1 MYSICKPNTCAYNII
16 MTILDGLILGILQG
30 VTEFIPVSSSG
41 HLVIGQ
47 YFLHVQHSAVFDSL
61 VNLGTFLALV
71 FYFRVRLWELAVRLF
86 KDRDIRLARNL
97 FISAVPVGVVGIVF
111 KDFFES
117 AFIQSPWVVV
127 TSLIVFGVVMIV
139 LDKLPH
145 ASPTEPENFTVKRA
159 GSIGLAQML
168 ALVPGVSRSG
178 STIIAGRLAGLTYAK
193 AAEYSFMLS
202 IPVMAGVVLMGFVG
216 SEGRDFIAN
225 NFAVWAVSNIAAF
238 VCGVLSVGFMLKFL
252 ARNTLVGFGIYR
264 IALALV
270 VIAMLLFVPR

>member
-1 MYSICKPNTCAYNII
+1 

-47 YFLHVQHSAVFDSL
+47 YFLHIQHSATFDSL
-61 VNLGTFLALV
+61 VNFGTFLALV
-71 FYFRVRLWELAVRLF
+71 FFFRKKLWALAVRLI
-86 KDRDIRLARNL
+86 KERDIRLARNL
-97 FISAVPVGVVGIVF
+97 FISAVPVGVAGILF

-117 AFIQSPWVVV
+117 ASIQSPWVVV
-127 TSLIVFGVVMIV
+127 TTLIVFGVVMIV
-139 LDKLPH
+139 LDKLPR
-145 ASPTEPENFTVKRA
+145 ASDTEPETLHAKRA
-159 GSIGLAQML
+159 AGIGLAQML

-202 IPVMAGVVLMGFVG
+202 IPVMAGVVLIGFVG
-216 SEGRDFIAN
+216 SDGQEFIAN

-238 VCGVLSVGFMLKFL
+238 ICGVLSVGFMLKFL
-252 ARNTLVGFGIYR
+252 SRNNLVGFGVYR
-264 IALALV
+264 ICLALV
-270 VIAMLLFVPR
+270 VIATLLLV